1 MNRQLNITSSHR
13 QRGAVLIVSML
24 LLLVVTVL
32 ALGASQS
39 TRLQE
44 RMAGGQRNYDL
55 AFQSAEAGLRA
66 GERIVDPATMLAP
79 PLPCAAINNPPCL
92 VYERG
97 FLNRTV
103 SYEEQAY
110 QPREWWTSVAQR
122 YGAADNLISGAAGEG
137 LAKSDPQYY
146 IEEVEEVPDALT
158 VPPTGPPPS
167 RVYYRIVA
175 RGEGGTDTSQVVI
188 HSTYVRRFN

>member
-1 MNRQLNITSSHR
+1 MQHTLNIPSPQR

-44 RMAGGQRNYDL
+44 RMAGSQRNYDL
-55 AFQSAEAGLRA
+55 AFQAAEAGLRA
-66 GERIVDPATMLAP
+66 GERMVDPDSMLTP
-79 PLPCAAINNPPCL
+79 PLPCAAITAPPCR

-97 FLNRTV
+97 FLNQTV

-110 QPREWWTSVAQR
+110 QERDWWTSVAQS
-122 YGAADNLISGAAGEG
+122 YTAGTGAIKGSAGEG
-137 LAKSDPQYY
+137 LAKEDPQFYV
-146 IEEVEEVPDALT
+146 EELQEVPDALSI
-158 VPPTGPPPS
+158 PPTGPPPS
-167 RVYYRIVA
+167 RVYYRIIS
-175 RGEGGTDTSQVVI
+175 RGEGGTANSNVVI